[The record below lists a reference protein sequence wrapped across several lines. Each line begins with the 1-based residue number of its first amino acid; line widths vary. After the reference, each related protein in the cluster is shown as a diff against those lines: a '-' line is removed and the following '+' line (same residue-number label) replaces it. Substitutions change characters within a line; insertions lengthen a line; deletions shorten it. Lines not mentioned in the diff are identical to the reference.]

1 MAKIT
6 TENFKAETTL
16 ELYNSFLESSDTNY
30 YIMASATSPETDTD
44 GNPIAISNTQKSTR
58 EFKKRVIFGNR
69 VTQENLR
76 YMFPIQNWEQNK
88 VYDSYDDTKDVE
100 TLDMFVTV
108 LDGAIQGESSYKV
121 YKCIKNNNGGPSTEN
136 PTTSTDSVLNN
147 FEGTLDDGYIWK
159 FMFEV
164 IPSEYVNFGTNTLLP
179 LPFPGDPNVIAAA
192 KEEVSDIVIENTV
205 SGLFL
210 SYVNTSRADIGVR
223 IPSISGISS
232 VETSSN
238 IKEIFISITSDTL
251 SNDDAYK
258 NMHLVSPTK
267 GIVYDILSSS
277 LVTSA
282 GSSQISVI
290 KLELFNQELQDETDP
305 IVLDLLTQ
313 TDAYRI
319 VPKILVSKSEGK
331 RAVAIGEL
339 DSLGTLIDV
348 NVVEKGSEYK
358 TAKATVLIPEN
369 AQTTTND
376 TFSLRCIV
384 SPKGGHGSDPI
395 KEMAMSRLGVVTTIN
410 GRLENIPSTNTYSQ
424 VGLVKGV
431 EFSSIIP
438 YPLETEDEFGNIQY
452 EETPI
457 TELPST
463 FDNRLQV
470 VLEGNLTAT
479 VQAGDIIEKDVYRG
493 TSIIETISA
502 VVHEVEL
509 LVEGNTK
516 IYLVDY
522 DGDFIARFH
531 EYRDGANELDY
542 TIRIRDS
549 ESLSFETAQINKST
563 NSVIYGNY
571 KSYSGDILHFVDF
584 EPIERQVDR
593 QEKIKFVFDF

>member
-16 ELYNSFLESSDTNY
+16 ELYNSFLASSGTNY
-30 YIMASATSPETDTD
+30 YIMASATSPETDANGD
-44 GNPIAISNTQKSTR
+44 AISITNTQRSTR

-76 YMFPIQNWEQNK
+76 YMFPIRNWEQNK

-108 LDGAIQGESSYKV
+108 LDGGIVGESSYKV
-121 YKCIKNNNGGPSTEN
+121 YKCIKNNNGGPSIEN

-164 IPSEYVNFGTNTLLP
+164 IPSEYINFGTNTLLP

-192 KEEVSDIVIENTV
+192 KEEVSDVVIENTV
-205 SGLFL
+205 TGLFL
-210 SYVNTSRADIGVR
+210 SYVNTSNPDIGVR
-223 IPSISGISS
+223 IPSISGVSS
-232 VETSSN
+232 VETSSS
-238 IKEIFISITSDTL
+238 IKEIFISITSDVL

-258 NMHLVSPTK
+258 NMHLVTPTR

-277 LVTSA
+277 LITNA
-282 GSSQISVI
+282 GNSQVSVI
-290 KLELFNQELQDETDP
+290 KLEIFNQELEDETDP
-305 IVLDLLTQ
+305 VTLDLLTQ
-313 TDAYRI
+313 NEAYRI
-319 VPKILVSKSEGK
+319 VPKILISKSDGK
-331 RAVAIGEL
+331 QAVAVGEL
-339 DSLGTLIDV
+339 DEFGTLIDV
-348 NVVEKGSEYK
+348 NVIEKGSEYK
-358 TAKATVLIPEN
+358 TASATVLIPEN

-376 TFSLRCIV
+376 TFTLRCIV
-384 SPKGGHGSDPI
+384 SPKGGHGSDPV
-395 KEMAMSRLGVVTTIN
+395 KEMAMSRLGVVTSYSGTI
-410 GRLENIPSTNTYSQ
+410 ENIPITNTYTQ

-431 EFSSIIP
+431 EFSTITP
-438 YPLETEDEFGNIQY
+438 YPLEEADEFGNIQY

-457 TELPST
+457 TELPDT

-470 VLEGNLTAT
+470 VLEGNVTASI
-479 VQAGDIIEKDVYRG
+479 QAGDIVEKDVYQG

-502 VVHEVEL
+502 IVHEVEL
-509 LVEGNTK
+509 LLDGNTK

-522 DGDFIARFH
+522 DGNFIARFH

-542 TIRIRDS
+542 TIRIRDPD
-549 ESLSFETAQINKST
+549 SLSFETAQINKST

-571 KSYSGDILHFVDF
+571 KAYSGDVLHFVDF
-584 EPIERQVDR
+584 EPIERRVDR